1 MRKAIE
7 KMKRVL
13 YIVIFLLGL
22 YACSTK
28 ALVQN
33 EIPAKVQISER
44 ADFRSDQLSITGDIQ
59 PFNSEIRIDTLSENL
74 FLINLTLY
82 TDFPSALPSFNFNVK
97 YPKNKI
103 EALWSS
109 RSWSSNSF
117 INMPNYS
124 RLQSDYSIVSGIS
137 QKSKNSI
144 TLASFDIYKSR
155 YTGIDIKRETD
166 SLVFSFNFFNTS
178 VPDAELLE
186 YKVKI
191 LLDLR
196 DETYSKTVRESV
208 QWRLDQVD
216 NSAITKVDPSL
227 LPVYSLW
234 YPMDRNIPLENITHY
249 FDSIS
254 AMGFRSVLFDDG
266 WQNVVR
272 FDVDSS
278 GRWDPSTTN
287 IVKEFMDKA
296 REKNM
301 KISLWYSKPFLG
313 AHRFVYE
320 KFEGKYVQYVT
331 SSQPILDI
339 RYPDVRKYLSTVY
352 SDVVQDWGINGIWFN
367 FLNGYYPDENVIMT
381 DDIGRDFVSVRK
393 SLDSLRILMQNDL
406 HTLNPEL
413 SINQSYPAVGPL
425 HTSNT
430 QTINGFLGKTVL
442 NDVREKL
449 VNNRL
454 MYGEYSPFMEIM
466 GIHPKDPAV
475 DVALKFQ
482 SILFGAPYIS
492 YFSYTL
498 PEDIRETLSF
508 WIKYWKTNSQ
518 YLLGNDFEAYDPVRH
533 YTVLKVGNET
543 KQIVDFYARTEPFD
557 LGYFN
562 FEMADLINSSDYPF
576 LSVTGTPTGKID
588 FITYDYTGKY
598 LKRGMLKF
606 KKEVA
611 VIDVPVGGF
620 VRLIVK

>member
-7 KMKRVL
+7 KMKREL

-22 YACSTK
+22 YACGTK

-33 EIPAKVQISER
+33 EIPAKEQIAGR
-44 ADFRSDQLSITGDIQ
+44 ADFHSEQLSITGDIQ

-155 YTGIDIKRETD
+155 YTGIDIKRDAD

-208 QWRLDQVD
+208 QWRLDQED
-216 NSAITKVDPSL
+216 NTAITKVDPSL

-249 FDSIS
+249 FDS
-254 AMGFRSVLFDDG
+254 
-266 WQNVVR
+266 
-272 FDVDSS
+272 S
-278 GRWDPSTTN
+278 GRWDPSTTTV
-287 IVKEFMDKA
+287 VKEFMDKA

-301 KISLWYSKPFLG
+301 KISLWYSKPFIG

-320 KFEGKYVQYVT
+320 KFKGKYVQYVT
-331 SSQPILDI
+331 SSQPLLDI

-352 SDVVQDWGINGIWFN
+352 SDVVQDWGIDGIWFN

-430 QTINGFLGKTVL
+430 QTINGFLGTTVL

-454 MYGEYSPFMEIM
+454 MYGEHSPFMEIM

-482 SILFGAPYIS
+482 SVLFGAPYIS

-498 PEDIRETLSF
+498 PENIRETLSF

-518 YLLGNDFEAYDPVRH
+518 YLLGDNFEAYDPIRH
-533 YTVLKVGNET
+533 YTILKVGNET

-557 LGYFN
+557 FGYFN
-562 FEMADLINSSDYPF
+562 FEMADLINSSNYPF
-576 LSVTGTPTGKID
+576 LSVTGTPTGKVD
-588 FITYDYTGKY
+588 FITYDYNGRY
-598 LKRGMLKF
+598 LKRGVLKF
-606 KKEVA
+606 KKDVA

-620 VRLIVK
+620 ARLIVK

>member
-7 KMKRVL
+7 KMKWII
-13 YIVIFLLGL
+13 YTTILLMGV

-28 ALVQN
+28 PLVQN
-33 EIPAKVQISER
+33 VIPDKSQVSAKV
-44 ADFRSDQLSITGDIQ
+44 DFRANQFSISGDVQ
-59 PFNSEIRIDTLSENL
+59 PFKTEIKVDTLSEDL
-74 FLINLTLY
+74 YLINLTLY
-82 TDFPSALPSFNFNVK
+82 TDFPSGLPSFKFNIK
-97 YPKNKI
+97 YPQNKI
-103 EALWSS
+103 DALWSS

-117 INMPNYS
+117 INIPNYS
-124 RLQSDYSIVSGIS
+124 RLQSDYTIVSGLTNS
-137 QKSKNSI
+137 SKNRI
-144 TLASFDIYKSR
+144 TLSTFDNFKSR
-155 YTGIDIKRETD
+155 YTGIDIKKETD

-186 YKVKI
+186 YKVKV

-196 DETYSKTVRESV
+196 NENYSKTVRESV
-208 QWRLDQVD
+208 QWRLDQEN

-254 AMGFRSVLFDDG
+254 TMGFRSVLFDDG

-272 FDVDSS
+272 FDVDAN
-278 GRWDPSTTN
+278 GLWDPSETTV
-287 IVKEFMDKA
+287 VKEFMNKV
-296 REKNM
+296 REKKM
-301 KISLWYSKPFLG
+301 KIALWYSKPFLG
-313 AHRFVYE
+313 ANNFVFK
-320 KFEGKYVQYVT
+320 KFDGKYVQYVT

-339 RYPDVRKYLSTVY
+339 RYPDIREYLSTVY
-352 SDVVQDWGINGIWFN
+352 NDVVSNWGINGIWFN

-381 DDIGRDFVSVRK
+381 KDVGRDFVSVRK
-393 SLDSLRILMQNDL
+393 SLDSLRILMQNNL
-406 HTLNPEL
+406 QASNPEL
-413 SINQSYPAVGPL
+413 SINQTYPTVGPL

-430 QTINGFLGKTVL
+430 KTINGFLGTTVL

-454 MYGEYSPFMEIM
+454 MYGEYSPFMEVM
-466 GIHPKDPAV
+466 GIHPKDPAL

-498 PEDIRETLSF
+498 PENVRETLSF

-518 YLLGNDFEAYDPVRH
+518 FILENDFEAYDPVHH
-533 YTVLKVGNET
+533 YTILKAGNET
-543 KQIVDFYARTEPFD
+543 KQIVGFFARTEPLN

-562 FEMADLINSSDYPF
+562 FETADLINSSDYPF
-576 LSVTGTPTGKID
+576 LSITGTPTGKVD
-588 FITYDYTGKY
+588 YITYDYTGKY
-598 LKRGMLKF
+598 IDRGILKF

-611 VIDVPVGGF
+611 VMDVPVGGF
-620 VRLIVK
+620 IRLIVK